1 MQSENAQK
9 ISYPIN
15 CHPDL
20 FARNN
25 FLNRECW
32 LFVLSKCLGY
42 IIVLSSVVIK
52 IPQIIKIV
60 SVRSSEGLSIASV
73 LMDLYGHTAGV
84 AYNFNTGL
92 PFSSWGDSLFTGVQT
107 VIITALLFYYSAGMP
122 RTTTFLTLYCATVA
136 ILLSGYVPV
145 NVLWTMNILN
155 LPLIVLSGGSQAS
168 SNYRHSSTGQLSA
181 VTVALNLF
189 GALARIFTSVVETGD
204 TAIIVTNVVATVVT
218 FIIVLQMWYYWD
230 SPSQGTHTNPTYRHT
245 SPTYSHTNPTHRH
258 TDPKY
263 RYTEQTHEQ
272 TEHTIPDTD
281 E

>member
-1 MQSENAQK
+1 MQSKNAQN
-9 ISYPIN
+9 ISFSIN
-15 CHPDL
+15 CHPEL

-52 IPQIIKIV
+52 IPQIVKIV
-60 SVRSSEGLSIASV
+60 SVRSAEGLSIASV
-73 LMDLYGHTAGV
+73 LMDLYGQTAGV
-84 AYNFNTGL
+84 AYSFNVGL
-92 PFSSWGDSLFTGVQT
+92 PFSSWGDGLFAGVQT
-107 VIITALLFYYSAGMP
+107 VIVTALLFYYSAGTP
-122 RTTTFLTLYCATVA
+122 RTTTFLTLYCAIIA

-168 SNYRHSSTGQLSA
+168 SNYRNSSTGQLSA
-181 VTVALNLF
+181 VTVALHFL
-189 GALARIFTSVVETGD
+189 GALARIFTSVQETGD
-204 TAIIVTNVVATVVT
+204 TAIIVTNVVATVVS

-230 SPSQGTHTNPTYRHT
+230 YPAQGTHTDPTYRHT
-245 SPTYSHTNPTHRH
+245 SPTYRH
-258 TDPKY
+258 IDPKY
-263 RYTEQTHEQ
+263 RYTEQTHRQ